1 MNITVINTKKECRA
15 TIEYTAREKSDFDF
29 EERALA
35 ISTSITNI
43 VAEFVH
49 KEDCDSIEQAKALV
63 KLIEEMS
70 SDMSKEYIDV
80 YYSQIE
86 AIKEQN
92 RVYEIAVEMFNNW
105 LENSEFQ
112 GDMVSFENQ
121 YKNAKQIEINF
132 GFVPEQKAFFYLST
146 DRFIGHILRE
156 LPIETINNEETLERV
171 SAEAFM
177 IGLVIGDM
185 IFEDESK
192 NPIRK
197 LSQNNPVDG
206 GLSQLAKDT
215 LKGESTN
222 E

>member
-1 MNITVINTKKECRA
+1 MKINVTNADKECYA
-15 TIEYTAREKSDFDF
+15 IIEYTTSEKADF
-29 EERALA
+29 EVRTLSIAA
-35 ISTSITNI
+35 AITNI

-49 KEDCDSIEQAKALV
+49 KEGCESVEHAEALV
-63 KLIEEMS
+63 KLIEDMA
-70 SDMSKEYIDV
+70 SDMTKEYIDV

-92 RVYEIAVEMFNNW
+92 RVYEIAVEVFNDW
-105 LENSEFQ
+105 LQNSEFQ
-112 GDMVSFENQ
+112 GDMVSFESQ
-121 YKNAKQIEINF
+121 YKNAKELEIDF

-156 LPIETINNEETLERV
+156 FPIETINNEETLERV
-171 SAEAFM
+171 STEAFM
-177 IGLVIGDM
+177 IGLVIGDI

-197 LSQNNPVDG
+197 LSQTNPVDG
-206 GLSQLAKDT
+206 GLTQMAKDV
-215 LKGESTN
+215 LKGGNAN

>member
-1 MNITVINTKKECRA
+1 MKINVTNTEKECCA
-15 TIEYTAREKSDFDF
+15 MIEYITTEESDF

-35 ISTSITNI
+35 ISAAITNI
-43 VAEFVH
+43 VAEFIH
-49 KEDCDSIEQAKALV
+49 KEDDCETVKQAEVLAKVVLTMA
-63 KLIEEMS
+63 
-70 SDMSKEYIDV
+70 SDMTKEYIDV

-86 AIKEQN
+86 SIKEQN
-92 RVYEIAVEMFNNW
+92 RVYEIAVEVFNDW

-112 GDMVSFENQ
+112 GDIVSFENQ
-121 YKNAKQIEINF
+121 YKNAKELEINF
-132 GFVPEQKAFFYLST
+132 GFVPDQKAFFYLST

-156 LPIETINNEETLERV
+156 FPMAITENEEELERI

-177 IGLVIGDM
+177 IGIVIGDI

-197 LSQNNPVDG
+197 LSQVNPVDG
-206 GLSQLAKDT
+206 GLTQMVKDI
-215 LKGESTN
+215 LKGENTN

>member
-1 MNITVINTKKECRA
+1 MKIDVINSETECRA
-15 TIEYTAREKSDFDF
+15 KIEYSTSEASDF
-29 EERALA
+29 EERTLSVAA
-35 ISTSITNI
+35 AITNI

-49 KEDCDSIEQAKALV
+49 KEDCETVKQAEALAKV
-63 KLIEEMS
+63 VLDMA
-70 SDMSKEYIDV
+70 SDMTKEYIDV

-86 AIKEQN
+86 SIKEQN
-92 RVYEIAVEMFNNW
+92 RVYEIAVEIFNDW

-121 YKNAKQIEINF
+121 YKNAKKLEINF

-146 DRFIGHILRE
+146 DKFIGQILRE
-156 LPIETINNEETLERV
+156 FPIDTINNEETLERV

-177 IGLVIGDM
+177 IALVIGDI

-197 LSQNNPVDG
+197 LSQVNPVDG
-206 GLSQLAKDT
+206 AS
-215 LKGESTN
+215 LKLRKTS
-222 E
+222 

>member
-1 MNITVINTKKECRA
+1 MNITVKNTKKECRA
-15 TIEYTAREKSDFDF
+15 TIDYTAIEKADFDK
-29 EERALA
+29 RALA
-35 ISTSITNI
+35 VSAAITNI

-49 KEDCDSIEQAKALV
+49 KEDCNSIEQAKAMV

-70 SDMSKEYIDV
+70 FDMTKEYIDV
-80 YYSQIE
+80 YYRQIE

-92 RVYEIAVEMFNNW
+92 SVYEIAVEVFNDW

-112 GDMVSFENQ
+112 GDMLSFEEQ
-121 YKNAKQIEINF
+121 YKNLKELEINF

-146 DRFIGHILRE
+146 NRFIGHILRE
-156 LPIETINNEETLERV
+156 FPIEIIDNEEVLEQV
-171 SAEAFM
+171 CAEAFM
-177 IGLVIGDM
+177 IGLVIGDI

-192 NPIRK
+192 NPVRK

-206 GLSQLAKDT
+206 GLGQMVKNA
-215 LKGESTN
+215 LKREKY

>member
-1 MNITVINTKKECRA
+1 MKINVTNTEKECCA
-15 TIEYTAREKSDFDF
+15 TIEYTTSEKSDF

-35 ISTSITNI
+35 ISAAITNI
-43 VAEFVH
+43 VAEFIH
-49 KEDCDSIEQAKALV
+49 KEEDCETVKQAEALAKV
-63 KLIEEMS
+63 VLDMA
-70 SDMSKEYIDV
+70 SDMTITYTNTYYTQVEVVKEG
-80 YYSQIE
+80 
-86 AIKEQN
+86 N
-92 RVYEIAVEMFNNW
+92 RVYELAVEVFNDW

-112 GDMVSFENQ
+112 GDMLSFENQ
-121 YKNAKQIEINF
+121 YKNAKELEINF

-156 LPIETINNEETLERV
+156 FPMAITENEEELERI

-177 IGLVIGDM
+177 IGIVIGDI

-197 LSQNNPVDG
+197 LSQVNPIDG
-206 GLSQLAKDT
+206 GLTQMVKDI
-215 LKGESTN
+215 LKGGNTN

>member
-1 MNITVINTKKECRA
+1 MNITVKNTKKECCA
-15 TIEYTAREKSDFDF
+15 IIEYTKSEKSDFD
-29 EERALA
+29 ERTLA
-35 ISTSITNI
+35 VSAAITNM

-63 KLIEEMS
+63 KLIGDVA
-70 SDMSKEYIDV
+70 SDMTKEYIDM

-92 RVYEIAVEMFNNW
+92 RVYEIAVEVFNDW
-105 LENSEFQ
+105 LENSEFK

-121 YKNAKQIEINF
+121 YKNAKELEINL

-146 DRFIGHILRE
+146 DKFIGHILRE
-156 LPIETINNEETLERV
+156 FPMAITENEEELKRI

-177 IGLVIGDM
+177 IGIVIGDL

-192 NPIRK
+192 NPVRK

-206 GLSQLAKDT
+206 GLTQMVKDA
-215 LKGESTN
+215 LKGGNTN

>member
-1 MNITVINTKKECRA
+1 MEIKVINTKKECRA
-15 TIEYTAREKSDFDF
+15 IIEYTATEKKDFD
-29 EERALA
+29 ERALA
-35 ISTSITNI
+35 LSAAITNI

-92 RVYEIAVEMFNNW
+92 RVYEIAVEMFNDW

-156 LPIETINNEETLERV
+156 FPIETINNEEMLERV
-171 SAEAFM
+171 STEVFM
-177 IGLVIGDM
+177 IGIVIGD
-185 IFEDESK
+185 IVLGEEK
-192 NPIRK
+192 NSIRK
-197 LSQNNPVDG
+197 LSQINPVDG
-206 GLSQLAKDT
+206 GLSQMVKEK
-215 LKGESTN
+215 LKEGDKN

>member
-1 MNITVINTKKECRA
+1 MNITVKNTKKECCA
-15 TIEYTAREKSDFDF
+15 IIEYTKSEKSDFD
-29 EERALA
+29 ERTLA
-35 ISTSITNI
+35 VSAAITNM

-63 KLIEEMS
+63 KLIGDMA
-70 SDMSKEYIDV
+70 SDMTKEYIDM

-92 RVYEIAVEMFNNW
+92 RVYEIAVEVFNDW
-105 LENSEFQ
+105 LENSEFK

-121 YKNAKQIEINF
+121 YKNAKELEINL

-146 DRFIGHILRE
+146 DKFIGHILRE
-156 LPIETINNEETLERV
+156 FPMAITENEEELKRI

-177 IGLVIGDM
+177 IGIVIGDL

-192 NPIRK
+192 NPVRK

-206 GLSQLAKDT
+206 GLTQMVKDA
-215 LKGESTN
+215 LKGGNTN

>member
-1 MNITVINTKKECRA
+1 MEIKVINTKKECRA
-15 TIEYTAREKSDFDF
+15 MIDYTATEKADFD
-29 EERALA
+29 ERALA
-35 ISTSITNI
+35 LSGAITNI

-49 KEDCDSIEQAKALV
+49 KEDCDSIEQAKTLV
-63 KLIEEMS
+63 KLIGEMA
-70 SDMSKEYIDV
+70 SDMTKEYIDV

-92 RVYEIAVEMFNNW
+92 RVYEIAVEEFNDW
-105 LENSEFQ
+105 LQSEFH
-112 GDMVSFENQ
+112 GDMLSFEEQ
-121 YKNAKQIEINF
+121 YKNLKEIEIDF

-156 LPIETINNEETLERV
+156 FPIETINNEEMLERV
-171 SAEAFM
+171 STEAFL
-177 IGLVIGDM
+177 IGLVIGDI

-197 LSQNNPVDG
+197 LSQTNPVDG
-206 GLSQLAKDT
+206 GLTQMAKDI
-215 LKGESTN
+215 LKGENTN